1 MNASMKL
8 ALSSVLLLVAGGLS
22 AYAPTASAQTVSSQI
37 KNVFAGGNC
46 LTASGSPSLSIQ
58 ACSSLN
64 AFQKWDRVTVAAG
77 QIVIRNNATGRCLES
92 TTASPAVFAQPC
104 NLASNAQRW
113 SLATT
118 AQFPGQYLFK
128 SVATSRY
135 LSFSQVTA
143 QTQLSVAA
151 LNIADPRQRWTF

>member
-1 MNASMKL
+1 MNASVKL

-22 AYAPTASAQTVSSQI
+22 AYAPTASAQVVSSQI

-58 ACSSLN
+58 PCSSVN
-64 AFQKWDRVTVAAG
+64 ALQKWDRVTVAAG
-77 QIVIRNNATGRCLES
+77 VIVIRNNATGRCLES
-92 TTASPAVFAQPC
+92 TAASPAVFAQPC

-113 SLATT
+113 SPATT
-118 AQFPGQYLFK
+118 AQFPGQNLFK
-128 SVATSRY
+128 SVATARY
-135 LSFSQVTA
+135 LSFLQVTA